1 MAMWTRSFI
10 DSVTAL
16 ETVLQPEL
24 AIVFHL
30 LRTGQSRHLE
40 MLSFFLVFLE
50 PTVGVESEPLAYT
63 TAIATQDLSRV
74 CDAYS
79 TAHSSAGS

>member
-16 ETVLQPEL
+16 ETVSQPEL
-24 AIVFHL
+24 VILFHL

-74 CDAYS
+74 CDPYS
-79 TAHSSAGS
+79 TAHSNAGS